1 MKFSAESQDF
11 DKQLKK
17 RVTKEPIIWFFTPK
31 VFDDKNFTGKFNDSN
46 FNLSSNTYFSSLKAI
61 RIKGIYKRKSEN
73 LYSIEYDVELSKG
86 TKIFYFLGIFSFVF
100 VMNFMIYKQRQTFEI
115 FPNCIFLFFNVFILF
130 VFSLFKRNIK
140 KNFEKEFELKNIV

>member
-11 DKQLKK
+11 DKQLKIL
-17 RVTKEPIIWFFTPK
+17 VGKEPIIWFLTPK
-31 VFDDKNFTGKFNDSN
+31 VFDDKKFTGKFNDSN
-46 FNLSSNTYFSSLKAI
+46 FNLSSNTYFSSLKAV

-86 TKIFYFLGIFSFVF
+86 AKIFSFLAFFSFVF
-100 VMNFMIYKQRQTFEI
+100 IMNFMIYKQKQTFEI

-130 VFSLFKRNIK
+130 VFSLSKRNIK

>member
-17 RVTKEPIIWFFTPK
+17 CVTKEPIIWFFTPK
-31 VFDDKNFTGKFNDSN
+31 IFYDKNFTGKFNDSN

-61 RIKGIYKRKSEN
+61 RIKRIYKRKSEN
-73 LYSIEYDVELSKG
+73 LYSIEYDVELSKA

-130 VFSLFKRNIK
+130 VFSLSKRNIK